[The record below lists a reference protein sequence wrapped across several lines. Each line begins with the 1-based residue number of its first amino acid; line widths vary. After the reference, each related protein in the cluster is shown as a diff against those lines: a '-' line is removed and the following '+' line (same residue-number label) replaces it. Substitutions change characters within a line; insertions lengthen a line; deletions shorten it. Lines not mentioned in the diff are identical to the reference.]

1 MQHAPQRVTP
11 SPPVPPLP
19 RVLLLQENDATGGVN
34 AMIEELQYGLRS
46 LGWNHLQVE
55 TLSHTSPWALMRAA
69 WRCDVIVATNNFRTA
84 YVGWALGQV
93 LGRHCLVWV
102 HGPLQEVLA
111 QSPASNTKQA
121 ALRKLYRRIPSY
133 VFNSAHTRH
142 SFESFTGRLSSSTQA
157 WVIPNAVRQN
167 QWAATCHDRTSAQVV
182 ELGYVGRLARE
193 KSPQRLIAML
203 RLLPAQFRL
212 TLVGDGPERIALQ
225 AASAD
230 LQAAGRLSFAG
241 EKPRGAAID
250 TAWHMT
256 VLASQYEGGCP
267 LSALESAAAGIPFVA
282 PPLPA
287 LQETVNGAAA
297 CLLAGDDTPETMA
310 QAVLRVHGLTPESIR
325 LALDAVL
332 SKHRPERFAR
342 QWHDVL
348 LQVGHR

>member
-1 MQHAPQRVTP
+1 MQHAPRRVAP
-11 SPPVPPLP
+11 SHSVPLLP

-34 AMIEELQYGLRS
+34 AMIGELQYGLQS
-46 LGWNHLQVE
+46 LGWKSLQVE
-55 TLSHTSPWALMRAA
+55 TLSRTSPVALMRAA

-93 LGRHCLVWV
+93 LRRHCLVWV

-111 QSPASNTKQA
+111 QAPASNTKRA

-142 SFESFTGRLSSSTQA
+142 SFEVFTGELPSCTHA
-157 WVIPNAVRQN
+157 WVIPNAVRQT
-167 QWAATCHDRTSAQVV
+167 QGAATYREHTSAQVV
-182 ELGYVGRLARE
+182 ELGYVGRLAPE

-241 EKPRGAAID
+241 EKPRGVAID

-256 VLASQYEGGCP
+256 VLASRYEGGCP

-297 CLLAGDDTPETMA
+297 CLLADNDTPEAMA
-310 QAVLRVHGLTPESIR
+310 QAVLRVHGLPPESLR

-332 SKHRPERFAR
+332 SNHRPDRFAR
-342 QWHDVL
+342 QWQDVL
-348 LQVGHR
+348 LQVGRR